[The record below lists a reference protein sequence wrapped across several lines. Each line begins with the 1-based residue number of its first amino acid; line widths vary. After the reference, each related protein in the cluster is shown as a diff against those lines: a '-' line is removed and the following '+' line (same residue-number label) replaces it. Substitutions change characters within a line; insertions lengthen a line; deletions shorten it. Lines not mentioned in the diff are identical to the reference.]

1 MSPIQRIVTCS
12 LLFIALTGYSQTVIY
27 TSDES
32 VIANPERGFYH
43 HTEVHTG
50 QYENLNAETLKGYR
64 TNEGITQILRVFYL
78 ENFRESPISGDYLNN
93 MRRDF
98 AIARSAGIKVIVRFA
113 YSQGTTAPY
122 NDARPE
128 FVQTHIDQL
137 KPVLRENADVI
148 AVMQA
153 GFIGTWGEWYYTD
166 HFANS
171 PGQISAEDWENRR
184 QVVYSLLDALPE
196 DRMVQLRTPGYKFT
210 ILDSQEPL
218 NETTAFSGSYAS
230 RVGHHNDCFVASS
243 SDFGTYVNPAI
254 EKPYLREETRFTPM
268 GGETCALASPYS
280 DCENSLSDLE
290 QFHWSYLNIDYNR
303 QVLSEWDNQGCFDEV
318 ELRLGYRFKMIAGTF
333 TTATK
338 PNGKFVF
345 SLTLQNDGF
354 SNPYNPRL
362 IEVILKNTTT
372 DAEYLIQP
380 DENIKLWPLNEA
392 FNLTFEAGIPADMAD
407 GDYQLYLNLPDPYP
421 SLYKNPAYA
430 IRLADESTWDSETGY
445 NNLLSTVSI
454 SASNSSEDYTG
465 LDYFTP
471 RLTQSTIE
479 VEGADQIFGAASNNA
494 ILTYWGRQ
502 GNDLMRVIER
512 STGTESFE
520 TIASI
525 SAAQDYFLDLN
536 VAPGTNYTYRY
547 YLSSATG
554 STSPSAEITL
564 TLSEESY
571 PTIVIDGESSDWNT
585 ITPVS
590 STVSDAEAKVLR
602 VFFGAQSAFVLL
614 EGEANDYSIYLD
626 ADNDLSTGFQDNTG
640 PLSGMDYQLTEN
652 GLSEYSSNQWT
663 TTNASINKANGDKT
677 TELSIPLDALENLG
691 DNRNLRIYATLNN
704 GTALLSNSEGQPTNL
719 YRALPPAIPGD
730 FSVRNSTELPET
742 RLVVSWSACAN
753 CLGYTLERSQDGET
767 FDLIGTYDTSVSL
780 IRDDNLT
787 NMVTYYYRIAS
798 YNELGTS
805 GYSETVH
812 ATTGVIQL
820 STQPELPVL
829 FPNPTQDRLFISTL
843 YDQFAIYSLDGALIT
858 KGDYQ
863 KSIDVR
869 MLRAGMYVLHIQ
881 TAEGSKQLKFVRK

>member
-1 MSPIQRIVTCS
+1 MSPIQRIVTCL
-12 LLFIALTGYSQTVIY
+12 LLFIALAGYSQTVSY
-27 TSDES
+27 TPDES
-32 VIANPERGFYH
+32 VIANPERGLYH

-50 QYENLNAETLKGYR
+50 QYENLSPETLKGYR

-78 ENFRESPISGDYLNN
+78 ESFRESPISGDYLNN

-184 QVVYSLLDALPE
+184 QVVYSILDALPD

-210 ILDSQEPL
+210 IFDSQEPL

-243 SDFGTYVNPAI
+243 SDFGTYVNPEI

-303 QVLSEWDNQGCFDEV
+303 QVLNEWDNQGCFDEV

-333 TTATK
+333 TTETR
-338 PNGKFVF
+338 PNGSLAF

-362 IEVILKNTTT
+362 IEVILKNSTTGT
-372 DAEYLIQP
+372 EYLIQP
-380 DENIKLWPLNEA
+380 DEHIKLWPLNEA
-392 FNLTFEAGIPADMAD
+392 FNLTFEAGIPADIAE

-430 IRLADESTWDSETGY
+430 IRLANEGTWDSETGY

-454 SASNSSEDYTG
+454 SASNNAEDYTG
-465 LDYFTP
+465 SEYFTP
-471 RLTQSTIE
+471 RLTQNSIE
-479 VEGADQIFGAASNNA
+479 VEGSDQLFGDASNNA

-502 GNDLMRVIER
+502 SSDLIRVIER
-512 STGTESFE
+512 AEGTEPFE

-525 SAAQDYFLDLN
+525 GGAQDYFLDLN
-536 VAPGTNYTYRY
+536 VTAGVNYTYRY
-547 YLSSATG
+547 YLSNASG
-554 STSPSAEITL
+554 STSPSTEITL
-564 TLSEESY
+564 TMSEESY

-585 ITPVS
+585 ITPLS

-602 VFFGAQSAFVLL
+602 VFFGAQDAFMLL
-614 EGEANDYSIYLD
+614 EGGADNYSIYLD
-626 ADNDLSTGFQDNTG
+626 SDNDLSTGFQDNAG

-663 TTNASINKANGDKT
+663 GTNASTDKLT
-677 TELSIPLDALENLG
+677 VDQTAELAIPLSALENLG
-691 DNRNLRIYATLNN
+691 DNRSIRIYASLSN
-704 GTALLSNSEGQPTNL
+704 GAALLSDTEGQPTNH

-730 FSVRNSTELPET
+730 FAVRNSTDLPET

-767 FDLIGTYDTSVSL
+767 FDLIDTYDTSVKL

-787 NMVTYYYRIAS
+787 NKVTYYYRIAS

-805 GYSETVH
+805 AFSETVS
-812 ATTGVIQL
+812 ATTGVIRL
-820 STQPELPVL
+820 GTQPELLSV
-829 FPNPTQDRLFISTL
+829 FPNPTQDWLSISTP
-843 YDQFAIYSLDGALIT
+843 YDQFAIHSLDGALVS
-858 KGDYQ
+858 KGGYE
-863 KSIDVR
+863 KSIDVS
-869 MLRAGMYVLHIQ
+869 MLRPGVYVLSIQ
-881 TAEGSKQLKFVRK
+881 TPEGSQQLKFVRE